1 MKTLIILF
9 LMLGL
14 AACACKPTPEAE
26 LTAPVTP
33 TTPVGQKLVVTLQ
46 AHVLADGKIE
56 EVKVEQSSGSAEI
69 DQKAVE
75 LVKNGK
81 ASPAMQDG
89 KPVDSWVSKT
99 LEFEKVVQPN
109 PK

>member
-14 AACACKPTPEAE
+14 AACACKPTPEP
-26 LTAPVTP
+26 TAPVTA
-33 TTPVGQKLVVTLQ
+33 TRPVGQKLAVTLQ

-109 PK
+109 SK